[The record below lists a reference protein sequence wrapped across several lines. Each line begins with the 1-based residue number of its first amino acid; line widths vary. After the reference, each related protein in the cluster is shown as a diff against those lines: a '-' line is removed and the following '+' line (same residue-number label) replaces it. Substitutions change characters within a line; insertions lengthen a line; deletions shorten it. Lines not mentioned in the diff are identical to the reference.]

1 MSSVLRSAGV
11 LAIVIAGVAMAPV
24 TASAQPAPA
33 TKNAPPAITFAKDI
47 APIFQKSCQG
57 CHRPGQMAP
66 MSLLTY
72 QDVRPWARSIKQRV
86 TERQMPPWGIDP
98 HVGLQSFKNDPSLRE
113 DEIETIAKWVDA
125 GAPMG
130 NAADMPKPREWDD
143 SDRWHIGKPDLIV
156 TSPTHKVPAEAAD
169 WWGSYYVDTGLT
181 EDRYIK
187 AIESKPGKTAVV
199 HHLLTYAVD
208 ADASGDSNGDDS
220 SGDAGEFLNEFAVG
234 KNGDLFPE
242 GTGRLLRAGSKIKF
256 DFHYHSVGQEIT
268 DRSQLGIV
276 LYPKGYVA
284 EAHRL
289 LEAAGP
295 ADRAARHSRRIHLRP
310 ERRLHALQ
318 QGGAHHRVPAA
329 HAHAR
334 QAAVHRADLS
344 GQQDRADQLRRLELQ
359 LAPRQRLRR
368 RCRADL
374 SRRTVL
380 HVITWHDN
388 SASKGNPDPRNWVGS
403 GNRTIDEMGFAWIT
417 LVRLHRRRVQGGV
430 RRTQRREE
438 NHDHRGTTSMRGA
451 RGWRAGL
458 GERW

>member
-1 MSSVLRSAGV
+1 MTKTIIVSAALLIAATAGAQTPAKSATGGV
-11 LAIVIAGVAMAPV
+11 
-24 TASAQPAPA
+24 TF
-33 TKNAPPAITFAKDI
+33 TKDV
-47 APIFQKSCQG
+47 APILQKSCQG

-130 NAADMPKPREWDD
+130 NASDMPKAREFDD

-156 TSPTHKVPAEAAD
+156 TSPKHVVPTEAAD
-169 WWGSYYVDTGLT
+169 WWGSYYVDAGLT
-181 EDRYIK
+181 ENRYIK

-208 ADASGDSNGDDS
+208 ADATGDSNGDDS
-220 SGDAGEFLNEFAVG
+220 SADAGEFLNEFAVG

-242 GTGRLLRAGSKIKF
+242 GTGRLLKAGSKIKF

-268 DRSQLGIV
+268 DQSQLGIV
-276 LYPKGYVA
+276 LYPKGYVPKHVVYSKQLGQPTEPLDIPGGSTYVRSDGYTRFNKPGRITA
-284 EAHRL
+284 FQPHMHTRGKRQCIELIYPDNKTEQINCADWSFNWHIV
-289 LEAAGP
+289 AVYADDVAPIYPAGT
-295 ADRAARHSRRIHLRP
+295 L
-310 ERRLHALQ
+310 
-318 QGGAHHRVPAA
+318 
-329 HAHAR
+329 
-334 QAAVHRADLS
+334 
-344 GQQDRADQLRRLELQ
+344 
-359 LAPRQRLRR
+359 
-368 RCRADL
+368 
-374 SRRTVL
+374 L

-417 LVRLHRRRVQGGV
+417 WYDLTDDEYKAEFDARKGVKKTSTSQG
-430 RRTQRREE
+430 QQP
-438 NHDHRGTTSMRGA
+438 
-451 RGWRAGL
+451 
-458 GERW
+458 

>member
-1 MSSVLRSAGV
+1 MTRVLKSAGV
-11 LAIVIAGVAMAPV
+11 LAVLVAVALLGAHTGV
-24 TASAQPAPA
+24 SAQAPA
-33 TKNAPPAITFAKDI
+33 NARAGGVTFAKDV
-47 APIFQKSCQG
+47 APILQKSCQS

-98 HVGLQSFKNDPSLRE
+98 HVGIQSFKNDPSLRE

-130 NAADMPKPREWDD
+130 NAADLSKPREFDD

-156 TSPTHKVPAEAAD
+156 TSPAHTVPAEAAD
-169 WWGSYYVDTGLT
+169 WWGSYYVDAGLT

-208 ADASGDSNGDDS
+208 ADVSGDSNGDDS
-220 SGDAGEFLNEFAVG
+220 SADAGEFLNEFAVG

-242 GTGRLLRAGSKIKF
+242 ATGRLLKAGSKIKF
-256 DFHYHSVGQEIT
+256 DFHYHSVGQEIV

-276 LYPKGYVA
+276 LYPKGYTPKHVVYSKQLGQPTEPLDIPGGSTYVRSDGYTRFNKPGRITAFQPHMHTRGKRQCIELIYPDNKTEQINCADWSFNWHIVSVYADDVA
-284 EAHRL
+284 PIYP
-289 LEAAGP
+289 AG
-295 ADRAARHSRRIHLRP
+295 
-310 ERRLHALQ
+310 
-318 QGGAHHRVPAA
+318 
-329 HAHAR
+329 
-334 QAAVHRADLS
+334 
-344 GQQDRADQLRRLELQ
+344 
-359 LAPRQRLRR
+359 
-368 RCRADL
+368 
-374 SRRTVL
+374 TVL
-380 HVITWHDN
+380 HVISWHDN

-417 LVRLHRRRVQGGV
+417 WYDLTDEEYKVEFDARKGV
-430 RRTQRREE
+430 KRS
-438 NHDHRGTTSMRGA
+438 TTSQGQPQ
-451 RGWRAGL
+451 
-458 GERW
+458 